1 MDRVSAIV
9 EDSWATLLQHDP
21 LDRNNIELSNDSHTT
36 DNGVGEYCT
45 EFNFFVQLSAATL
58 TPVEEVVHSPLDNLP
73 NVRVSLESTMALS
86 LNCTKVS
93 NGDST
98 TATKHVGT
106 TPPIKKAEKEALR
119 AAGKAALLP
128 PACLRSA
135 ARPPCP
141 V

>member
-1 MDRVSAIV
+1 LDRVSALV

-21 LDRNNIELSNDSHTT
+21 LDRNNIELSNDIHTT

-45 EFNFFVQLSAATL
+45 EFFVQLSAATL